1 MYIRGGHGSCQH
13 CSLILRLLGQFLA
26 SIFIRVAIIYFQM
39 EKTNRIANLKLK
51 GCGKQKYD
59 LKAENQSI
67 LIFRMHKLNTKLDF
81 EIGHV
86 NEP

>member
-1 MYIRGGHGSCQH
+1 
-13 CSLILRLLGQFLA
+13 
-26 SIFIRVAIIYFQM
+26 M

-59 LKAENQSI
+59 TKAKYQSI

-86 NEP
+86 NEPLIGLCT